1 MQSESTHTMITRNRA
16 ANQSASPTTRSQSQV
31 QCSSP
36 TTRSQTQVR
45 PATIKPIQSAT
56 KLPIQSA
63 TKLPIQSATKLPIQ
77 SATKLPLSSSSVVQ
91 EPRMVTRSSNNSPR
105 YDVDID
111 FDEASEAWRAN
122 KKSIGNG
129 MFKYVGMRTRSK
141 M

>member
-1 MQSESTHTMITRNRA
+1 MQTDSTHTMITRSRVP
-16 ANQSASPTTRSQSQV
+16 NQLATV
-31 QCSSP
+31 K
-36 TTRSQTQVR
+36 
-45 PATIKPIQSAT
+45 PATVKPAT
-56 KLPIQSA
+56 VKPA
-63 TKLPIQSATKLPIQ
+63 TVKPATVKPNQL
-77 SATKLPLSSSSVVQ
+77 ATKLPLSPTTRSHVLRPSSDIQ
-91 EPRMVTRSSNNSPR
+91 EPRMVTRSSNNTPR

>member
-36 TTRSQTQVR
+36 TTRSQTQV
-45 PATIKPIQSAT
+45 K
-56 KLPIQSA
+56 PIQSA

>member
-45 PATIKPIQSAT
+45 PATIK
-56 KLPIQSA
+56 PIQSA

>member
-16 ANQSASPTTRSQSQV
+16 ANQLATVKPSTRSQTQV
-31 QCSSP
+31 QSSSP
-36 TTRSQTQVR
+36 TTRSQTQVK
-45 PATIKPIQSAT
+45 PATVKPIH
-56 KLPIQSA
+56 
-63 TKLPIQSATKLPIQ
+63 

-111 FDEASEAWRAN
+111 FDEASDAWRAN

>member
-16 ANQSASPTTRSQSQV
+16 ATQSATVKPATRSQTQV
-31 QCSSP
+31 KPVLATVKP
-36 TTRSQTQVR
+36 TTRSQTQN
-45 PATIKPIQSAT
+45 
-56 KLPIQSA
+56 
-63 TKLPIQSATKLPIQ
+63 
-77 SATKLPLSSSSVVQ
+77 SSSVQ

-111 FDEASEAWRAN
+111 FDEASDAWRAN

>member
-1 MQSESTHTMITRNRA
+1 MQSDSTHIMITRSRATNQSESIKTATVKPA
-16 ANQSASPTTRSQSQV
+16 TRSQTAKHATDKHSTDKHATV
-31 QCSSP
+31 KP
-36 TTRSQTQVR
+36 TTRSQTSV
-45 PATIKPIQSAT
+45 P
-56 KLPIQSA
+56 
-63 TKLPIQSATKLPIQ
+63 
-77 SATKLPLSSSSVVQ
+77 SVVQ

-111 FDEASEAWRAN
+111 FDEASDAWRAN

>member
-16 ANQSASPTTRSQSQV
+16 ANQSATVKPA
-31 QCSSP
+31 SP

-45 PATIKPIQSAT
+45 PVLATDKPTTRSQT
-56 KLPIQSA
+56 Q
-63 TKLPIQSATKLPIQ
+63 
-77 SATKLPLSSSSVVQ
+77 SSSSVVQ

>member
-36 TTRSQTQVR
+36 TTRSQTQVK
-45 PATIKPIQSAT
+45 PATIK
-56 KLPIQSA
+56 
-63 TKLPIQSATKLPIQ
+63 PIQSATKLPIQ

>member
-36 TTRSQTQVR
+36 TTRSQTQVKS
-45 PATIKPIQSAT
+45 ATIK
-56 KLPIQSA
+56 PIQSA

-91 EPRMVTRSSNNSPR
+91 EPRMVTRSCNNSPR

>member
-1 MQSESTHTMITRNRA
+1 MQSDSTHTMITRNRA
-16 ANQSASPTTRSQSQV
+16 ANQSATVKPV
-31 QCSSP
+31 LAIDKP
-36 TTRSQTQVR
+36 TTRSQTQV
-45 PATIKPIQSAT
+45 
-56 KLPIQSA
+56 KL
-63 TKLPIQSATKLPIQ
+63 
-77 SATKLPLSSSSVVQ
+77 LSSSSVQ
-91 EPRMVTRSSNNSPR
+91 EPRMVTRSRNNASR

>member
-1 MQSESTHTMITRNRA
+1 MQSDSTHTMITRNRA
-16 ANQSASPTTRSQSQV
+16 RDQSVTDKP
-31 QCSSP
+31 SSP
-36 TTRSQTQVR
+36 TTRSQTQVQ
-45 PATIKPIQSAT
+45 PATVKPVLSTVKPVLSTVKPSSPTTRSQTQVKPAT
-56 KLPIQSA
+56 VK
-63 TKLPIQSATKLPIQ
+63 PIQ